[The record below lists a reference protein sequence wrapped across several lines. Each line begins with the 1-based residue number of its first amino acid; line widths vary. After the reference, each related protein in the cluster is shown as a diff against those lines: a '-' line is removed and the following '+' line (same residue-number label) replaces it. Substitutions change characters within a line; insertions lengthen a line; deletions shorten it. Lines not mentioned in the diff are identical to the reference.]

1 MSSQGHPAR
10 APAVM
15 HGVEALALAALANL
29 WRSLDK
35 ILPLWFALALF
46 HALVH
51 PHAFTP
57 ADDVWPLQAI
67 VDNEASTL
75 TGLVVTGLA
84 AAVAVRIF
92 LGRGREAWKP
102 NAGLG
107 AFVGIFVLLGVAPV
121 VILMGLHPPGP
132 SAPISELKDE
142 LARAAFGLAVGVAMF
157 WISLRLSL
165 WPIGRLLDDRRVTAS
180 QSWTLMRGAVM
191 RYAGAVSSV
200 VAPLILINAAVS
212 VATAQWPAI
221 HSAAMAPLNAAITL
235 GAAAVAAEVY
245 RNRMNLGG

>member
-1 MSSQGHPAR
+1 MR
-10 APAVM
+10 
-15 HGVEALALAALANL
+15 GVEALAMAALRNL
-29 WRSLDK
+29 WRCMDLV
-35 ILPLWFALALF
+35 LPLWFALALF

-51 PHAFTP
+51 PHPHTP
-57 ADDVWPLQAI
+57 ADDAWPLQAI
-67 VDNEASTL
+67 LDNEISTL
-75 TGLVVTGLA
+75 TSLAVTGLA
-84 AAVAVRIF
+84 AGVAVKIF
-92 LGRGREAWKP
+92 LGRALKP
-102 NAGLG
+102 DAGLG
-107 AFVGIFVLLGVAPV
+107 AFIGIFVLLGIAPV

-132 SAPISELKDE
+132 SAPISELKAE
-142 LARAAFGLAVGVAMF
+142 LERAAFGLATGAAMF

-212 VATAQWPAI
+212 VATAQWPLI

-245 RNRMNLGG
+245 RTRMNL

>member
-10 APAVM
+10 APVAPR
-15 HGVEALALAALANL
+15 GVEALALSALANL
-29 WRSLDK
+29 WRSLDR

-51 PHAFTP
+51 RHADAP
-57 ADDVWPLQAI
+57 DPDAWPLQAI
-67 VDNEASTL
+67 LDNEASTL

-92 LGRGREAWKP
+92 LGRGRESWKP
-102 NAGLG
+102 DAGLG
-107 AFVGIFVLLGVAPV
+107 AFVGIFVLLGIAPV

-132 SAPISELKDE
+132 DAPISELKAQ
-142 LARAAFGLAVGVAMF
+142 LARVAFGLATGVAMF

-165 WPIGRLLDDRRVTAS
+165 WPIGRLLDDRRLTAS

-200 VAPLILINAAVS
+200 VAPLILIDAAVS
-212 VATAQWPAI
+212 VTTAQWPMV
-221 HSAAMAPLNAAITL
+221 HSAGMAPLNAAITL

-245 RNRMNLGG
+245 RDRMNL

>member
-1 MSSQGHPAR
+1 VAAR
-10 APAVM
+10 
-15 HGVEALALAALANL
+15 GVEALALAALANL

-35 ILPLWFALALF
+35 ILPLWFGLALF

-51 PHAFTP
+51 PHAEAP
-57 ADDVWPLQAI
+57 AENAWPLQAI
-67 VDNEASTL
+67 VDNEISTL
-75 TGLVVTGLA
+75 TGLVVTGLT
-84 AAVAVRIF
+84 AAVAIRIF

-102 NAGLG
+102 DEGLG
-107 AFVGIFVLLGVAPV
+107 AFVGIFVLLGLAPV
-121 VILMGLHPPGP
+121 VILAGLRPPAP
-132 SAPISELKDE
+132 DAPIWELKAE
-142 LARAAFGLAVGVAMF
+142 LARMFFGLATGAALF

-165 WPIGRLLDDRRVTAS
+165 WPIGRLLDDQRLTAS

-212 VATAQWPAI
+212 VTTAQWPTI
-221 HSAAMAPLNAAITL
+221 HSACMAPLNAAITL

-245 RNRMNLGG
+245 RDRMNLQGKA